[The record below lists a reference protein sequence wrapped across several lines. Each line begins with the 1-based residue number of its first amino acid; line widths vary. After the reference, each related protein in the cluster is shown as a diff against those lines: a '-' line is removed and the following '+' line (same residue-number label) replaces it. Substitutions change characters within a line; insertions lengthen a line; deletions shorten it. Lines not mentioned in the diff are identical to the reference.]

1 MLLSPPAR
9 RSPPPRRLPSPRR
22 KEVEVRVGARPYVA
36 PERDYTDA
44 AQRYAHLYLSADF
57 AKAVVHWP
65 QVRAACVLKT
75 CFNVLHR
82 GSSLICPR
90 KARSLVC

>member
-1 MLLSPPAR
+1 M
-9 RSPPPRRLPSPRR
+9 
-22 KEVEVRVGARPYVA
+22 GARPYVA

-65 QVRAACVLKT
+65 QVRAARWLRT
-75 CFNVLHR
+75 CFIVLHR
-82 GSSLICPR
+82 GLGLACY
-90 KARSLVC
+90 

>member
-1 MLLSPPAR
+1 MLLSPPLR

-22 KEVEVRVGARPYVA
+22 KEAEVRVGARPYVT

-65 QVRAACVLKT
+65 QVRAARL
-75 CFNVLHR
+75 
-82 GSSLICPR
+82 PR
-90 KARSLVC
+90 VVRRAAQRLEPGLPHGIRQCLLC